1 MKNKKILIITVVILC
16 LAVILGGCFLYL
28 NKNSEKTV
36 NIEQTAE
43 TSDKTL
49 DEINAYQEKYFEII
63 KRHNALLNLNND
75 KDASKDLEEL
85 KSLFNE
91 VKVKTDRNN
100 EYFGE
105 YVKIKEK
112 YKNNNGETTLEMN
125 QFAKQKYDA
134 FDKLLNDVYG
144 AVKSKISDKD
154 FEKLQIQQRAWLKEV
169 EDYNNVFEAQKFGT
183 IGTLVKLDYEINM
196 RSFRTLL
203 LMMYL

>member
-1 MKNKKILIITVVILC
+1 MGDGDSAYKFIDLLLVDWDE
-16 LAVILGGCFLYL
+16 AVRL
-28 NKNSEKTV
+28 T
-36 NIEQTAE
+36 
-43 TSDKTL
+43 
-49 DEINAYQEKYFEII
+49 
-63 KRHNALLNLNND
+63 
-75 KDASKDLEEL
+75 
-85 KSLFNE
+85 
-91 VKVKTDRNN
+91 
-100 EYFGE
+100 
-105 YVKIKEK
+105 
-112 YKNNNGETTLEMN
+112 GETTLEMN

-144 AVKSKISDKD
+144 AVKLKISDKD